1 MWGAAD
7 RFFKLD
13 FARRLNATFTD
24 ARLVTIENGR
34 TFIPHDEPRRLAEEI
49 AAFQSA

>member
-13 FARRLNATFTD
+13 FARRLCATFAD
-24 ARLVTIENGR
+24 GRLVEIENGR
-34 TFIPHDEPRRLAEEI
+34 TFVPHDEPERLAKEI